1 MSNAFKTIAPRKYLL
16 MLILGMIISINISAQ
31 DSMTDLFKN
40 DLKTADLEFTNENYQ
55 LALSAYLR
63 VADRKDV
70 PPSLPLKIA
79 KCYYFTKKYD
89 KAVKTYHQYVNSG
102 KELPATDL
110 YYFAE
115 ALSIVGNYEESIV
128 YYEKCLAQDPEN
140 ELLIKKIWRLS
151 NRSYLFEDSVFY
163 TVREI
168 PINTTQG
175 ELLAVPYKNGIVFT
189 SNREEVKL
197 IKKIDASTNS
207 AFYKLYFAP
216 VYKEPSGIGLTEYG
230 PATLFNEVFQSD
242 YHTGP
247 ICFYEGSNKM
257 ILAKS
262 NDKKSAD
269 KGRTLQ
275 LYFAEFKQGTWKT
288 TQPFP
293 FNSPD
298 YSNTD
303 PSINEEGNILY
314 FASNM
319 PGGMGGMDLYVSML
333 SDSGWTI
340 PKNLGSEV
348 NTVKNE
354 VFPHLQQDGT
364 LYFSSNGHAGLGG
377 LDIFKIEIQNGN
389 FKELENVGYPLNSGY
404 DDFGIYTDTLS
415 NSGYLSSNRKNGGYD
430 DDIYEF
436 EMDLQPYP
444 MTVTG
449 VLKFIEHNWMDSSE
463 LRPLPDVTLSLIDD
477 VKDLVVA
484 ETVSDSEGNFKMIV
498 PYYSKYKV
506 RVVGKNIEGIVSFE
520 VPKHRKIND
529 KYDIVV
535 VNDDFKTV
543 SN

>member
-1 MSNAFKTIAPRKYLL
+1 MSNALRTIAPCKYLS
-16 MLILGMIISINISAQ
+16 MLLLSIMITLNISAQ
-31 DSMTDLFKN
+31 DSMTDLFTN
-40 DLKTADLEFTNENYQ
+40 DLKTADLAYINQNYQ
-55 LALSAYLR
+55 SALRAYLR

-70 PPSLPLKIA
+70 PSSLPLKIA

-89 KAVKTYHQYVNSG
+89 AAVKTYRQYVNAG
-102 KELPATDL
+102 RELPANDL

-115 ALSIVGNYEESIV
+115 ALSIVGNYEESIL
-128 YYEKCLAQDPEN
+128 YYEKCLAQDPQN

-151 NRSYLFEDSVFY
+151 NRSYLFEDSIFY
-163 TVREI
+163 NVKEVS
-168 PINTTQG
+168 INTSQG
-175 ELLAVPYKNGIVFT
+175 DLLAVPYKNGIVFN

-207 AFYKLYFAP
+207 AFYKLYYAP
-216 VYKEPSGIGLTEYG
+216 AFRDPLGIGLTEYG
-230 PATLFNEVFQSD
+230 PPSLFNEAFQST

-247 ICFYEGSNKM
+247 LSFYEESNKM

-262 NDKKSAD
+262 NDEKSAD

-288 TQPFP
+288 THAFP
-293 FNSPD
+293 FNSKD

-303 PSINEEGNILY
+303 PTINEEGNILY

-319 PGGMGGMDLYVSML
+319 PGGLGGMDLYVSML
-333 SDSGWTI
+333 SDSGWTT
-340 PKNLGSEV
+340 PKNLGPDV
-348 NTVKNE
+348 NTVRNE
-354 VFPHLQQDGT
+354 VYPHLQEDGT

-377 LDIFKIEIQNGN
+377 LDIFKLETQNGN

-506 RVVGKNIEGIVSFE
+506 RVVGKDIEGIVSFE
-520 VPKHRKIND
+520 VPKNRKIND